1 MTELITFHPILL
13 AMFQGFWFIIPAYA
27 ANGFP
32 PFARGKH
39 ALDFGKKWRNKRI
52 LGEGKTIEG
61 LAAGFF
67 GGLLWGGVLIL
78 FQSYV
83 QINQGISIN
92 QDIGLVEMTLPLIVL
107 ITIGALLGDLIGS
120 FIKRRIDMPRGASFP
135 LLDQLGFVIMAIIIA
150 TPLYLMSFGSI
161 VFIIIAT
168 VFVHLFGNYLAY
180 KAKLKSVPW

>member
-92 QDIGLVEMTLPLIVL
+92 QDIGLVEMTLP
-107 ITIGALLGDLIGS
+107 
-120 FIKRRIDMPRGASFP
+120 
-135 LLDQLGFVIMAIIIA
+135 
-150 TPLYLMSFGSI
+150 
-161 VFIIIAT
+161 
-168 VFVHLFGNYLAY
+168 
-180 KAKLKSVPW
+180 